1 MSKTLTTPNANDNA
15 FEGSK
20 RRGFFLARVLTG
32 LLLLGAALPAL
43 AANTLKNISVSA
55 LPGDQVQVVLEM
67 SGQAVKPVSFTIDN
81 PARIALD
88 LPNTRNGLKKR
99 SRTINIGMAR
109 SITAIGVRG
118 RTRVILN
125 LAQMVPYKTRVSGNR
140 IYLTL
145 ANAPGLAVSTSNA
158 TTVRTGSAGGSRNR
172 IEDIDFRR
180 APGGTGRVIIKL
192 SNPSATVDMRAQG
205 GKIVVDLLNSSV
217 PGKLERRLD
226 VTDFA
231 TPVKTIDTFAHGGG
245 TRMVITPTG
254 LFDHLA
260 YQTGNTYTIEIKPTT
275 KKQQEAERKKKF
287 GYSGRRLSLNFQ
299 NIEVRA
305 VLQLL
310 ADFTGLNV
318 VVSDSVKGN
327 LTLRLKNVPWDQ
339 ALDIILKT
347 KGLAMRRTG
356 NVILVAPSEELAAR
370 EKLELEAKK
379 QIRELA
385 PLRTE
390 WFQINYANAADL
402 LKLFEDKKASLL
414 SPRGK
419 AVIDK
424 RTNTIM
430 IQDTQDR
437 LDAIRRLI
445 ARLDIPVRQVL
456 IESRIVIATNNFT
469 KALGVKFGLSK
480 NTSFNTNHT
489 AILGGK
495 VEGDTTYTGGTT
507 AFDTNGK
514 ENLITDLGITEE
526 GTTRL
531 GLAIGR
537 IGNHLLQLELSAL
550 QAEGRGE
557 IISSPRVIT
566 ANQKT
571 AVIKQGVEIPYQQA
585 ASSGAT
591 TVAFKEAVLSL
602 QVTPLITPDN
612 RVLLDLKINNDTADF
627 NRSVAGVP
635 PINTREVQTQVLV
648 NNGETVVLGGVYE
661 RTKTYRS
668 VRTPFFSDLPIV
680 GFLFRNKRNQ
690 DDKSELLIFVTPK
703 IIKQKL
709 STIGR

>member
-1 MSKTLTTPNANDNA
+1 MSNRLNTHYATRTAGSVRTGRRFTLTH
-15 FEGSK
+15 
-20 RRGFFLARVLTG
+20 LVTG
-32 LLLLGAALPAL
+32 LLLLLSGLPAL

-55 LPGDQVQVVLEM
+55 LPGDRVQVVLEM
-67 SGQAVKPVSFTIDN
+67 SGQASSPVSFTIDN

-88 LPNTRNGLKKR
+88 LANTTNGLKKR
-99 SRTINIGMAR
+99 SRSIGIGMAK

-118 RTRVILN
+118 RTRVIIN
-125 LAQMVPYKTRVSGNR
+125 LAQMVPYQTRVAGNKV
-140 IYLTL
+140 YLTL
-145 ANAPGLAVSTSNA
+145 DSSPTSAATSRAPV
-158 TTVRTGSAGGSRNR
+158 VRTATAGNSRNQ
-172 IEDIDFRR
+172 ISKIDFRR
-180 APGGTGRVIIKL
+180 GTGGTGRIIISL

-205 GKIVVDLLNSSV
+205 GKIVVDLLNSSI
-217 PGKLERRLD
+217 PSKLERRLD
-226 VTDFA
+226 VVDFA

-245 TRMVITPTG
+245 TRMVITPSG
-254 LFDHLA
+254 QYDHLA

-318 VVSDSVKGN
+318 VVSDSVKGS

-347 KGLAMRRTG
+347 KGLAMRHTG

-390 WFQINYANAADL
+390 WFQINYASAADL

-456 IESRIVIATNNFT
+456 IEARIVIASNNFT
-469 KALGVKFGLSK
+469 KALGVKPQQ
-480 NTSFNTNHT
+480 
-489 AILGGK
+489 
-495 VEGDTTYTGGTT
+495 E
-507 AFDTNGK
+507 
-514 ENLITDLGITEE
+514 
-526 GTTRL
+526 
-531 GLAIGR
+531 
-537 IGNHLLQLELSAL
+537 HLFQ
-550 QAEGRGE
+550 
-557 IISSPRVIT
+557 
-566 ANQKT
+566 
-571 AVIKQGVEIPYQQA
+571 
-585 ASSGAT
+585 
-591 TVAFKEAVLSL
+591 
-602 QVTPLITPDN
+602 
-612 RVLLDLKINNDTADF
+612 
-627 NRSVAGVP
+627 
-635 PINTREVQTQVLV
+635 
-648 NNGETVVLGGVYE
+648 
-661 RTKTYRS
+661 
-668 VRTPFFSDLPIV
+668 
-680 GFLFRNKRNQ
+680 
-690 DDKSELLIFVTPK
+690 
-703 IIKQKL
+703 
-709 STIGR
+709 